1 MGILP
6 SAPDVQVFAPTTWFV
21 GQNAVIEIEVNA
33 KEETKVDFIDVRGTG
48 QQGWAIGAG
57 EHRVVQRAN
66 FPELRARV
74 MEAGM
79 LPAGKSR
86 YAARFQLPFGCAP
99 SHDLDPAWAKF
110 EVFVHVS
117 IPWWIDGRYR
127 FHVPVRVPPPSRVER
142 TPYAVRSTQATAPA
156 GKPRLELSLASTRLI
171 VGETLV
177 GSCAVFHVDDRKP
190 RELGVMLVPTLK
202 LHRGSRMRDRRAAT
216 YNISIALPAGSAGT
230 NIPFQFRLPDAMTP
244 SFKTVT
250 HELSWW
256 LVASYG
262 SFFGGKEEVSVPLDV
277 VDASAAASTAR
288 LHVAPRLAD
297 QRVTAAFQQFA
308 TPNGW
313 VVTQSED
320 EAASPYIERVH
331 EGCDLGIGYSY
342 RGKDGTFLVARLA
355 HPSLGIGL
363 AVTQSSSLRHVFFR
377 DIEID
382 IAAWDRAHLVA
393 ARSPEQ
399 TIPFLQKAAPA
410 ALNAIKSIG
419 PLLRWDDDALV
430 FERPIVSVEDAELG
444 RIASALAEL
453 ATAVT
458 AIRTAIPTPPGI
470 AVDATAMTELAKRWR
485 GRFTPGDLS
494 IEGALDNA
502 PIDLG
507 LQWDEEGK
515 PYCIRASV
523 GSPNDASEVARRVSL
538 SMPRPAADAL
548 AASTPEVL
556 VEKLTAWP
564 PDFRDLHVHDG
575 VVTASLAIAEPAAV
589 DAARVRELVEAL
601 RTVLAALD
609 PGASPYR

>member
-1 MGILP
+1 VGILP

-21 GQNAVIEIEVNA
+21 GQTAVIEIEVNA
-33 KEETKVDFIDVRGTG
+33 KEQTKIDFIDVRGTG

-57 EHRVVQRAN
+57 ENRVVQRAN
-66 FPELRARV
+66 FPELMARV
-74 MEAGM
+74 REAGV

-86 YAARFQLPFGCAP
+86 YAARFQLPAGCAP
-99 SHDLDPAWAKF
+99 SHDLDPAWARF

-127 FHVPVRVPPPSRVER
+127 FHVPVRVPPPPRVER
-142 TPYAVRSTQATAPA
+142 TPFAVRSTAATQPV
-156 GKPRLELSLASTRLI
+156 GKPRLELALASTRLI

-190 RELGVMLVPTLK
+190 RELDIMLVPMMK

-216 YNISIALPAGSAGT
+216 YNISIPLPAGSAGT

-262 SFFGGKEEVSVPLDV
+262 SFFGGKEEVSVPLEV

-297 QRVTAAFQQFA
+297 ERVTATFAQFA
-308 TPNGW
+308 TANGW
-313 VVTQSED
+313 VTGEGED
-320 EAASPYIERVH
+320 APSIERTDD
-331 EGCDLGIGYSY
+331 GSTIGIAYSY
-342 RGKDGTFLVARLA
+342 RGKDGTYLVARLS

-363 AVTQSSSLRHVFFR
+363 AVTPSSSLRHVFFR

-382 IAAWDRAHLVA
+382 LAAWDRAHLVA
-393 ARSPEQ
+393 ARSQEQ
-399 TIPFLQKAAPA
+399 AVPFLKQAAPP
-410 ALNAIKSIG
+410 ALVAIKAIG

-430 FERPIVSVEDAELG
+430 LERPIVSVEEADLA
-444 RIASALAEL
+444 RVATALAQL
-453 ATAVT
+453 AFTIAGVRG
-458 AIRTAIPTPPGI
+458 AIQTPPGVT
-470 AVDATAMTELAKRWR
+470 VDVAALEELAKRWR

-494 IEGALDNA
+494 IEGRLDNA
-502 PIDLG
+502 PIDVG
-507 LQWDEEGK
+507 MQWDEDGK
-515 PYCIRASV
+515 PYCLRASV
-523 GSPNDASEVARRVSL
+523 GNPGDASEEARRTTL

-548 AASTPEVL
+548 AANTPEHL
-556 VEKLTAWP
+556 VAQLTAWP
-564 PDFRDLHVHDG
+564 DEFRDLHVHDG
-575 VVTASLAIAEPAAV
+575 VVSASYICGATV
-589 DAARVRELVEAL
+589 DAAHMRALVEAL
-601 RTVLAALD
+601 RAALAALE
-609 PGASPYR
+609 PAVSPYR